1 MKENIE
7 YFNTIMFVVI
17 VYMFA
22 SFMIGLIPAIILKL
36 IFVESVLL
44 HGPIALLTATIIGFA
59 ILTSLI
65 LYDIRK

>member
-22 SFMIGLIPAIILKL
+22 SFMIGLIPAIILKF
-36 IFVESVLL
+36 IFVGSVLL
-44 HGPIALLTATIIGFA
+44 QGPIALLTATIIGFA
-59 ILTSLI
+59 ILTFLI